1 MDGSANVSLLMSGK
15 LPMSGLA
22 RTDLAS
28 HKLQV
33 IPRSRISSSR
43 HLLPM
48 SLNVLGIAM
57 MLMTS
62 LEKEG
67 GGTQNLLRIRLV
79 PLCVSWR
86 VLIRS
91 KIHDVILKQTWLRN
105 IEDVQAA
112 TNALIFCHSSLNRGS
127 NSSQGPDYDHL
138 VGCRCRRHSSS
149 ARSKSL
155 VCYVPYIDVA

>member
-1 MDGSANVSLLMSGK
+1 MSGH
-15 LPMSGLA
+15 A

-33 IPRSRISSSR
+33 IPQSRISSPR

-79 PLCVSWR
+79 PCAFSWR

-112 TNALIFCHSSLNRGS
+112 TS
-127 NSSQGPDYDHL
+127 
-138 VGCRCRRHSSS
+138 
-149 ARSKSL
+149 
-155 VCYVPYIDVA
+155 